1 MEYVPCIGNSS
12 YSFWWILLKL
22 YRCFKDGL
30 EICILFFQNPEI
42 IFYHFFRIFNL
53 DIFRA
58 LILQICIWSIYLVS
72 ATPPTVFGESFW
84 NFTVVFRMVWRYA
97 YCFLRILK
105 LFFLHFNLDI
115 FSSLYATD
123 MYREYMPCI
132 GNPAYSFRPI
142 LLKLYRYFAAFLW
155 FHMRNLSLAG
165 YNCSGGASCMAC
177 SFILLWKQLMQIV
190 GQKWLNLVTWTCGSW
205 SEGQHDLY
213 FMVHWFCL
221 ISGRL
226 FDVWTSY
233 FGSMNQYGSTFD
245 LKINVGYC
253 DLYFMVQWFCV
264 SCWILLD
271 VWTSYFGIMGQYDL
285 MFDLKINVGLCDL
298 CFMLQWFC
306 LISPRLFDD
315 ECHIFR

>member
-1 MEYVPCIGNSS
+1 MHIV
-12 YSFWWILLKL
+12 
-22 YRCFKDGL
+22 
-30 EICILFFQNPEI
+30 FFQNPEI

-177 SFILLWKQLMQIV
+177 SFIV
-190 GQKWLNLVTWTCGSW
+190 RRQKVDCYRT
-205 SEGQHDLY
+205 D
-213 FMVHWFCL
+213 
-221 ISGRL
+221 
-226 FDVWTSY
+226 
-233 FGSMNQYGSTFD
+233 TFRSQRV
-245 LKINVGYC
+245 KKKTEKKK
-253 DLYFMVQWFCV
+253 F
-264 SCWILLD
+264 LLD
-271 VWTSYFGIMGQYDL
+271 PYLPTFNTPYPIPFL
-285 MFDLKINVGLCDL
+285 ALLEN
-298 CFMLQWFC
+298 
-306 LISPRLFDD
+306 
-315 ECHIFR
+315 

>member
-22 YRCFKDGL
+22 YKCFKDGL
-30 EICILFFQNPEI
+30 EICILFFQNPEF

-58 LILQICIWSIYLVS
+58 LILQICIWSIYMYLVS
-72 ATPPTVFGESFW
+72 AIPPTVFGESFW

-105 LFFLHFNLDI
+105 LFFLHFNFDI

-123 MYREYMPCI
+123 MYREYMSCI

-177 SFILLWKQLMQIV
+177 SFIL
-190 GQKWLNLVTWTCGSW
+190 
-205 SEGQHDLY
+205 
-213 FMVHWFCL
+213 
-221 ISGRL
+221 
-226 FDVWTSY
+226 
-233 FGSMNQYGSTFD
+233 
-245 LKINVGYC
+245 INVTGTLQFKSLKMVFLTKFGWPQELLVSQKLILAAFDTLSLRLVVC
-253 DLYFMVQWFCV
+253 GVFIWIKQVFMNMACWF
-264 SCWILLD
+264 I
-271 VWTSYFGIMGQYDL
+271 
-285 MFDLKINVGLCDL
+285 
-298 CFMLQWFC
+298 
-306 LISPRLFDD
+306 
-315 ECHIFR
+315 

>member
-72 ATPPTVFGESFW
+72 ATPPAVFGESFW

-97 YCFLRILK
+97 YCFLRILN

-177 SFILLWKQLMQIV
+177 SFIVHFFFLWIFLYLTEKHENCLLIILTSPKKISSAFF
-190 GQKWLNLVTWTCGSW
+190 WLSSN
-205 SEGQHDLY
+205 
-213 FMVHWFCL
+213 
-221 ISGRL
+221 
-226 FDVWTSY
+226 
-233 FGSMNQYGSTFD
+233 
-245 LKINVGYC
+245 
-253 DLYFMVQWFCV
+253 
-264 SCWILLD
+264 
-271 VWTSYFGIMGQYDL
+271 
-285 MFDLKINVGLCDL
+285 
-298 CFMLQWFC
+298 
-306 LISPRLFDD
+306 D
-315 ECHIFR
+315 ECNTSHAKLAAPIAHCIQLLLNDRKKKLNSYLT

>member
-1 MEYVPCIGNSS
+1 MEYVPCIGHSS

-177 SFILLWKQLMQIV
+177 SFISVME
-190 GQKWLNLVTWTCGSW
+190 TTYSDSW
-205 SEGQHDLY
+205 SDMAQHCDMDLWVMKWRSATRVEY
-213 FMVHWFCL
+213 
-221 ISGRL
+221 
-226 FDVWTSY
+226 
-233 FGSMNQYGSTFD
+233 
-245 LKINVGYC
+245 
-253 DLYFMVQWFCV
+253 
-264 SCWILLD
+264 
-271 VWTSYFGIMGQYDL
+271 
-285 MFDLKINVGLCDL
+285 
-298 CFMLQWFC
+298 
-306 LISPRLFDD
+306 ISPTLIRKHSYLDHRYPGGSAFIPWFLTPGSLPLGGARGQNLG
-315 ECHIFR
+315 HL

>member
-142 LLKLYRYFAAFLW
+142 LWNFTGTLQLSFDFTWEICHLLDITAVAGHLAWLAVLLAKVFRSLYLLKL
-155 FHMRNLSLAG
+155 
-165 YNCSGGASCMAC
+165 
-177 SFILLWKQLMQIV
+177 
-190 GQKWLNLVTWTCGSW
+190 
-205 SEGQHDLY
+205 
-213 FMVHWFCL
+213 
-221 ISGRL
+221 
-226 FDVWTSY
+226 
-233 FGSMNQYGSTFD
+233 
-245 LKINVGYC
+245 
-253 DLYFMVQWFCV
+253 
-264 SCWILLD
+264 
-271 VWTSYFGIMGQYDL
+271 
-285 MFDLKINVGLCDL
+285 
-298 CFMLQWFC
+298 
-306 LISPRLFDD
+306 
-315 ECHIFR
+315 

>member
-177 SFILLWKQLMQIV
+177 SFITSLVWR
-190 GQKWLNLVTWTCGSW
+190 GRGLNPRPPALEADALPLGYRGGLILV
-205 SEGQHDLY
+205 
-213 FMVHWFCL
+213 
-221 ISGRL
+221 
-226 FDVWTSY
+226 
-233 FGSMNQYGSTFD
+233 
-245 LKINVGYC
+245 
-253 DLYFMVQWFCV
+253 
-264 SCWILLD
+264 WILSPIRILVLHCWLEWHRD
-271 VWTSYFGIMGQYDL
+271 VALTNYQNQSQLHY
-285 MFDLKINVGLCDL
+285 C
-298 CFMLQWFC
+298 
-306 LISPRLFDD
+306 S
-315 ECHIFR
+315 

>member
-115 FSSLYATD
+115 FSSLYAV
-123 MYREYMPCI
+123 
-132 GNPAYSFRPI
+132 NVWKKKA
-142 LLKLYRYFAAFLW
+142 KAAFLW

-177 SFILLWKQLMQIV
+177 SFIYSVTMPIMAMHLIGRNSRMCT
-190 GQKWLNLVTWTCGSW
+190 KWMTSRSSSVLVSQDRNSEQHAFNL
-205 SEGQHDLY
+205 
-213 FMVHWFCL
+213 F
-221 ISGRL
+221 
-226 FDVWTSY
+226 
-233 FGSMNQYGSTFD
+233 
-245 LKINVGYC
+245 
-253 DLYFMVQWFCV
+253 
-264 SCWILLD
+264 
-271 VWTSYFGIMGQYDL
+271 
-285 MFDLKINVGLCDL
+285 
-298 CFMLQWFC
+298 
-306 LISPRLFDD
+306 
-315 ECHIFR
+315 

>member
-84 NFTVVFRMVWRYA
+84 NFTVVFRMVWRHA

-177 SFILLWKQLMQIV
+177 SFIVFFRLSVRSFVRNFVAFVELLQFYVKATQVEYL
-190 GQKWLNLVTWTCGSW
+190 KWSISHQPLIRKHSYLDHMYPGGSAFIQD
-205 SEGQHDLY
+205 SSPQGP
-213 FMVHWFCL
+213 CP
-221 ISGRL
+221 G
-226 FDVWTSY
+226 
-233 FGSMNQYGSTFD
+233 
-245 LKINVGYC
+245 
-253 DLYFMVQWFCV
+253 
-264 SCWILLD
+264 
-271 VWTSYFGIMGQYDL
+271 
-285 MFDLKINVGLCDL
+285 VGLEVK
-298 CFMLQWFC
+298 
-306 LISPRLFDD
+306 I
-315 ECHIFR
+315 

>member
-1 MEYVPCIGNSS
+1 MEYVPCIDNSS

-105 LFFLHFNLDI
+105 LFFWHFNLDI

-177 SFILLWKQLMQIV
+177 SFIDFIV
-190 GQKWLNLVTWTCGSW
+190 RLGKACVFSFFFSFLFFLGGRGGGGAREKKKKKKVKIIVLGHKMFFDNFFPQHVTLHVIC
-205 SEGQHDLY
+205 
-213 FMVHWFCL
+213 M
-221 ISGRL
+221 
-226 FDVWTSY
+226 
-233 FGSMNQYGSTFD
+233 M
-245 LKINVGYC
+245 
-253 DLYFMVQWFCV
+253 
-264 SCWILLD
+264 
-271 VWTSYFGIMGQYDL
+271 
-285 MFDLKINVGLCDL
+285 
-298 CFMLQWFC
+298 
-306 LISPRLFDD
+306 
-315 ECHIFR
+315 

>member
-1 MEYVPCIGNSS
+1 MEYIPCIGNSS

-22 YRCFKDGL
+22 YRCFKDGM

-115 FSSLYATD
+115 FSGLYATD
-123 MYREYMPCI
+123 MYRDYMPCI

-177 SFILLWKQLMQIV
+177 SFIWIKCANVNIVAYGNLMV
-190 GQKWLNLVTWTCGSW
+190 ESNLKRS
-205 SEGQHDLY
+205 
-213 FMVHWFCL
+213 
-221 ISGRL
+221 
-226 FDVWTSY
+226 
-233 FGSMNQYGSTFD
+233 
-245 LKINVGYC
+245 K
-253 DLYFMVQWFCV
+253 
-264 SCWILLD
+264 SCWPWFHFLLS
-271 VWTSYFGIMGQYDL
+271 VSLKLHFWWFLSLWT
-285 MFDLKINVGLCDL
+285 LKVH
-298 CFMLQWFC
+298 FFV
-306 LISPRLFDD
+306 
-315 ECHIFR
+315 

>member
-1 MEYVPCIGNSS
+1 MEYVPCIGNSC

-58 LILQICIWSIYLVS
+58 LILQICIWSMYLVS

-105 LFFLHFNLDI
+105 LFFFLHFNLDI
-115 FSSLYATD
+115 FSSLYSTD

-142 LLKLYRYFAAFLW
+142 LLKLYRYFEDDLKMCIFSFQNPEVIFNDFCAFL
-155 FHMRNLSLAG
+155 
-165 YNCSGGASCMAC
+165 
-177 SFILLWKQLMQIV
+177 
-190 GQKWLNLVTWTCGSW
+190 T
-205 SEGQHDLY
+205 
-213 FMVHWFCL
+213 
-221 ISGRL
+221 
-226 FDVWTSY
+226 
-233 FGSMNQYGSTFD
+233 
-245 LKINVGYC
+245 
-253 DLYFMVQWFCV
+253 
-264 SCWILLD
+264 
-271 VWTSYFGIMGQYDL
+271 
-285 MFDLKINVGLCDL
+285 
-298 CFMLQWFC
+298 
-306 LISPRLFDD
+306 
-315 ECHIFR
+315 